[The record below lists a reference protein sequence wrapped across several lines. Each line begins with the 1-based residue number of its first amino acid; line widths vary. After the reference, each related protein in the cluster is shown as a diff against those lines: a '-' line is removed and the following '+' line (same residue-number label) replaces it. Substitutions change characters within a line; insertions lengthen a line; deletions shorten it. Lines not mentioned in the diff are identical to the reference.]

1 VSSSSSKSRGVVDG
15 KRLFASST
23 PITSTTRSSN
33 QDEDSEALC
42 LTRRNEQREDEDESV
57 ELSALDGTNKD
68 NDEISDVM
76 DEDEDEDDTGIEV
89 DVVSPGSPSDDI
101 TRSDTT
107 SPSVMTSQN
116 PMTSHASIFRPF
128 SESSVVNVGST
139 H

>member
-1 VSSSSSKSRGVVDG
+1 VFSSSKSRGVVEG
-15 KRLFASST
+15 RRLLASST

-42 LTRRNEQREDEDESV
+42 LTRRNEQRVNEDESV
-57 ELSALDGTNKD
+57 DLSALDGTSKED
-68 NDEISDVM
+68 DEV

-89 DVVSPGSPSDDI
+89 DVVSPGSPSDDV

-116 PMTSHASIFRPF
+116 PVTSHAAIFRPF